1 MSRPSADSRCLRP
14 PSRPRGGKPG
24 LGTLAQQVSFH
35 LSEHG
40 TDLQHGLAHDR
51 GGIDPFLEGAQADAL
66 ALELLPQI
74 DKLVGRSAKPVET
87 SDDERVAA
95 AKMRESGGKAGLIGA
110 RTRGAVL
117 RKGRSFQPRLLSCRK
132 LCLAA
137 RLTVCSIVTE
147 LVQLMRVCGSVG
159 ATEPAD
165 SQMTKT
171 SSQLSRNVRMKVQG
185 SSVIGLGQT

>member
-24 LGTLAQQVSFH
+24 LGTLAQQFAFH

-74 DKLVGRSAKPVET
+74 DQLVGRSAKPVET

-117 RKGRSFQPRLLSCRK
+117 KHAVAVDPCQGVALEIELLIVGRD
-132 LCLAA
+132 AG
-137 RLTVCSIVTE
+137 I
-147 LVQLMRVCGSVG
+147 
-159 ATEPAD
+159 AD
-165 SQMTKT
+165 QHT
-171 SSQLSRNVRMKVQG
+171 SGDVRPDGIG
-185 SSVIGLGQT
+185 SSTSLRAGSQT